1 MKFFLKNQGVI
12 TAFVTMIMVP
22 VVVFT
27 GIFVDM
33 SRFKFC
39 SSQAIMA
46 ADAYA
51 EGILGTYDNV
61 LKELYGLFSVSQS
74 EEGKAAIE
82 DIADY
87 VGYSFNP
94 AGDED
99 FDVEGSMPYAT
110 VDVELE
116 YKPIEGATLKDSS
129 VFLTQVSDFM
139 QYRIVGEM
147 VKDSSI
153 LDAFGRI
160 QNVGNDSE
168 AMEKVTEIGKSS
180 TKALEY
186 IQTYFENLH
195 KVAQYP
201 EYKEKMEGKYDSY
214 RYLLVS
220 IINSE
225 EYRKYYEYEQ
235 YYDEIQQAIENRE
248 AYELYKNAYPD
259 NNNGEVCPYSL
270 EDLYPGTEA
279 YLAREFDYTL
289 INDIK
294 SAIAEEKEDVHDMT
308 GDPID
313 FENTPDFIDA
323 LNDYAGKIDD
333 SLIEIQEKLNE
344 LNAQLN
350 SGECSED
357 VAKGIKEDIKD
368 LETITEM
375 SGEFSYTYS
384 YIEEIHSNKD
394 KNTQNALTY
403 IDQVRLL
410 NTVESQL
417 ENRDIV
423 PKNTTG
429 NNWNHTISLLWN
441 DFKDDTRANDL
452 YVQLKEICGTEETGE
467 GDKNAGDKKV
477 EAAEE
482 YSRQAKES
490 LENDDEMPPRNIGD
504 LASQLKGKS
513 DGNEPELGFIGV
525 STLSEGLN
533 MVIDKFL
540 LTSYNFGMFSSR
552 VTGIEVKED
561 DTDNSPGEG
570 ENPVTEV
577 VENVTEEVSG
587 EDSQESDSEEEYA
600 DYSLTKVKMSPDV
613 NYLYRAELEYLFGG
627 NTDSKKNWNA
637 ARNTICSVRM
647 AFNFASTYSITK
659 INVAINKVANMAAE
673 AVAASGVGLAVAP
686 LVRVAVSAA
695 IRAAIAGME
704 TAAEWAQ
711 LKDRESVLLYKKEIG
726 DFEIVKQLDDII
738 GGEESVLG
746 EEKKSEG
753 IELSYEDYLYL
764 LMLLVVKTDT
774 LTDRTADLITLN
786 VNQSQ
791 NDGDTLTNLDFNMA
805 DTVTAV
811 ESTCKI
817 KMDFVVVPDNFA
829 KMFISGTTTETTIK
843 SLEERYTG
851 FSLIRGY

>member
-74 EEGKAAIE
+74 KEGKEAIAE
-82 DIADY
+82 IKEY

-94 AGDED
+94 KED
-99 FDVEGSMPYAT
+99 KNFKVEGSIPYRT
-110 VDVELE
+110 IDVEME
-116 YKPIEGATLKDSS
+116 YKPIEGANLKNSS
-129 VFLTQVSDFM
+129 VFLTQISDFM

-160 QNVGNDSE
+160 QNTGNDSE

-180 TKALEY
+180 TKALEH
-186 IQTYFENLH
+186 IQTYFENFH

-201 EYKEKMEGKYDSY
+201 EYKKTMEEKYEAYSGILAAIVNSDEYIDY
-214 RYLLVS
+214 YFYLENKDKILEAVE
-220 IINSE
+220 I
-225 EYRKYYEYEQ
+225 RDKYYEDKAIYES
-235 YYDEIQQAIENRE
+235 
-248 AYELYKNAYPD
+248 
-259 NNNGEVCPYSL
+259 NNPGET
-270 EDLYPGTEA
+270 YPGDGVNSTSEGLNA
-279 YLAREFDYTL
+279 DIEFLVVREHDYKL
-289 INDIK
+289 IDDIK
-294 SAIAEEKEDVHDMT
+294 ILIEGAKQEALIYDNDS
-308 GDPID
+308 ID
-313 FENTPDFIDA
+313 FDNADDFINKLDTYA
-323 LNDYAGKIDD
+323 KKIEHSLN
-333 SLIEIQEKLNE
+333 EIQEKLNE
-344 LNAQLN
+344 LNEQLN
-350 SGECSED
+350 SGNCSED
-357 VAKGIKEDIKD
+357 VEEGIREDIKD
-368 LETITEM
+368 LENITDL
-375 SGEFSYTYS
+375 SGEFSYAYS
-384 YIEEIHSNKD
+384 YIENVC
-394 KNTQNALTY
+394 KNTENNSKNKTDYKNKINALDY
-403 IDQVRLL
+403 V
-410 NTVESQL
+410 
-417 ENRDIV
+417 
-423 PKNTTG
+423 KNELAAGTIEPGGTTD
-429 NNWNHTISLLWN
+429 WEKQISLSWG
-441 DFKDDTRANDL
+441 DFDSRTNDL
-452 YVQLKEICGTEETGE
+452 YVQLKEICGTTENGE
-467 GDKNAGDKKV
+467 GDKKAGDKKV

-482 YSRQAKES
+482 YSKQAKES
-490 LENDDEMPPRNIGD
+490 LEKDDEMPLRNIGN
-504 LASQLKGKS
+504 LASQLNGEM

-533 MVIDKFL
+533 VIIDKFL

-552 VTGIEVKED
+552 VTGIEKKEED
-561 DTDNSPGEG
+561 ADNAPEETGG
-570 ENPVTEV
+570 PVTET
-577 VENVTEEVSG
+577 VENVTEETSVE
-587 EDSQESDSEEEYA
+587 EDYEEEYA
-600 DYSLTKVKMSPDV
+600 DYSLTKVRMSPDI

-647 AFNFASTYSITK
+647 AFNFASTYSIGK
-659 INVAINKVANMAAE
+659 INKAINKVANTAAE
-673 AVAASGVGLAVAP
+673 AVAASGVGAAVAP

-704 TAAEWAQ
+704 TAQEWAK
-711 LKDRESVLLYKKEIG
+711 LKNREKVLLYKKEIG
-726 DFEIVKQLDDII
+726 DLEIAEQIDNII
-738 GGEESVLG
+738 GGEGSVLSG
-746 EEKKSEG
+746 ENGNKSEG

-774 LTDRTADLITLN
+774 LTARTADLITLN

-791 NDGDTLTNLDFNMA
+791 NDGDILTTLDFNMG

-811 ESTCKI
+811 ESTCKV